1 MNKKHNSTQFQIFF
15 PSQNL
20 DIFIY
25 LPNIPPLW
33 YFVSLSLCFLAIKF
47 AAKPLSAGIPQ
58 MLCKSL
64 ERVSL
69 RQGNESISRLLVNKT
84 ERAKQG
90 AECRVQRGCSS
101 KPTPAKS
108 VSQQQHCVSKRVIK
122 REREGEQ
129 CRLKSWRH
137 WRLSAFV
144 RLQLE
149 THLLALQLAAA
160 ILSTW
165 RRPKRVSIVW
175 AACCKQ
181 LHLAF
186 WLRAA

>member
-1 MNKKHNSTQFQIFF
+1 MNKKQSSSISKIFPFSEFRYFYLSTQLYSILISCITFT
-15 PSQNL
+15 L
-20 DIFIY
+20 
-25 LPNIPPLW
+25 
-33 YFVSLSLCFLAIKF
+33 FLAIKF

-108 VSQQQHCVSKRVIK
+108 VSQQQHCLSKRVIK